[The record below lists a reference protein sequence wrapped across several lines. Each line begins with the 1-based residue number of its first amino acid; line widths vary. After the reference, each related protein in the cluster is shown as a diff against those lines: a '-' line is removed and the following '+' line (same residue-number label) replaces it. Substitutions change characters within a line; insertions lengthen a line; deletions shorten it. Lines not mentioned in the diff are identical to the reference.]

1 MFAYFKL
8 FSFEY
13 LEKKTENAET
23 EFGDDLYIL
32 NSIRV

>member
-1 MFAYFKL
+1 MFVYFKF

-13 LEKKTENAET
+13 LEKKIENVEI

-32 NSIRV
+32 NFIRV